1 MDTHQRE
8 FNEIP
13 VLINLGLF
21 VIMASYMASAIGF
34 ALAQ

>member
-1 MDTHQRE
+1 MDVKQSE

-21 VIMASYMASAIGF
+21 VIMACYMASAVGF
-34 ALAQ
+34 VLAR